1 MDVYLLCPRFSF
13 KDCRQPVENCKTAG
27 NLSTELDQTELSG
40 LVFTELFIILS
51 LVNYKRKSWL
61 TFAMLAALAFAS
73 QNAARDYLVLH
84 NVMLCKYLK
93 LYSMPMT

>member
-27 NLSTELDQTELSG
+27 KLSTELGQTELSG
-40 LVFTELFIILS
+40 LVFPELVIIHS

-84 NVMLCKYLK
+84 NVMFC
-93 LYSMPMT
+93 